1 MVGRNQLEQMALDMV
16 AKGIN
21 PHGYYRDILIDMAL
35 RGMEEKEEKGE

>member
-1 MVGRNQLEQMALDMV
+1 MVARNQLEQMALDMV

-35 RGMEEKEEKGE
+35 RGNGRERGKRE